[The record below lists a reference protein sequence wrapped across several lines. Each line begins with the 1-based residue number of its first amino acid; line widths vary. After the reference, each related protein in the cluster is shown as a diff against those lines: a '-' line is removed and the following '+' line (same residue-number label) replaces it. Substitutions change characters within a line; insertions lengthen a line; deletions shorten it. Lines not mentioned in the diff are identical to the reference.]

1 MQSSE
6 AFLRER
12 TARWV
17 CLLLA
22 GALFGCDGRAHAR
35 EQDNTEAHHA
45 SSGRAPEIDEST
57 RQELLVGYEL
67 LARTLDDE
75 SKLGKLEIVKTLM
88 LDAPNDA
95 IAKQMKRLSDISEK
109 RAGELED
116 LRRLAPRVSDKP
128 ARKSPMG
135 DAINEIA
142 KDFGK
147 SDMLSRAG
155 GFDVRFVLVQ
165 AQATRMM
172 ASMAIALARFDP
184 QPKRQAWLK
193 RLANDYERY
202 RGDLVEYL
210 GARPARRG

>member
-1 MQSSE
+1 MPPSE
-6 AFLRER
+6 PFVRVR

-22 GALFGCDGRAHAR
+22 GGLFGGDGTAHAR
-35 EQDNTEAHHA
+35 EQDNAEAHHA
-45 SSGRAPEIDEST
+45 SPGKAPELDERT

-75 SKLGKLEIVKTLM
+75 SKLGKLKIVKTLM
-88 LDAPNDA
+88 LDAPKDA
-95 IAKQMKRLSDISEK
+95 IGKQMKRLSDISEK
-109 RAGELED
+109 RAGELEE

-135 DAINEIA
+135 DAITEIA

-155 GFDVRFVLVQ
+155 GFDVRFVLIQ
-165 AQATRMM
+165 AQATRMV
-172 ASMAIALARFDP
+172 ASMATALARFDP

-202 RGDLVEYL
+202 RRDLIEYL
-210 GARPARRG
+210 GTRPARRG